1 MSNVNLDNLTQARG
15 FIQNITTRSND
26 QFSTTFFS
34 LRVRRNYQN
43 KNDEGEKVYQFDT
56 INCRVRG
63 NTEKY
68 LLNHLVEGQA
78 IRVIGALESFVQLVI
93 GGELK
98 PYSEELKDQGKK
110 VFRHVLAVDTIKAEE
125 SADRANKRMDSFKN
139 EREKNQSNPTHFEQ
153 PVQQPPT
160 SQEKQKEPAVEKEL
174 DQNDFSGDDAFDDYF
189 PLPE

>member
-1 MSNVNLDNLTQARG
+1 MSNVNLDNLTQVRG
-15 FIQNITTRSND
+15 FIQHITTRSND

-43 KNDEGEKVYQFDT
+43 TNGDGEKVYQFDT

-78 IRVIGALESFVQLVI
+78 IRVIGALESFVQLMI

-98 PYSEELKDQGKK
+98 PYSEELKGQGKIL
-110 VFRHVLAVDTIKAEE
+110 FRHVLVVDTIKAEE
-125 SADRANKRMDSFKN
+125 SADRANTRMDSFKN
-139 EREKNQSNPTHFEQ
+139 EREKTQSNSTHSEQ
-153 PVQQPPT
+153 SVQQPQT
-160 SQEKQKEPAVEKEL
+160 NQEKQKESAVEKVVEP
-174 DQNDFSGDDAFDDYF
+174 NDFSGDDPFDDYF
-189 PLPE
+189 PVPE

>member
-34 LRVRRNYQN
+34 LRVSRNYQN
-43 KNDEGEKVYQFDT
+43 TNDEGQKVYQVDT
-56 INCRVRG
+56 INCKVRG

-68 LLNHLVEGQA
+68 LLKHLVEGQA
-78 IRVIGALESFVQLVI
+78 IRVIGALESFVQLII

-139 EREKNQSNPTHFEQ
+139 EREKNQSNSTHSEQ
-153 PVQQPPT
+153 PVQQPQT
-160 SQEKQKEPAVEKEL
+160 SQEKQKEPAVEKEV
-174 DQNDFSGDDAFDDYF
+174 DQNDFSGDDAFAGYF
-189 PLPE
+189 PF